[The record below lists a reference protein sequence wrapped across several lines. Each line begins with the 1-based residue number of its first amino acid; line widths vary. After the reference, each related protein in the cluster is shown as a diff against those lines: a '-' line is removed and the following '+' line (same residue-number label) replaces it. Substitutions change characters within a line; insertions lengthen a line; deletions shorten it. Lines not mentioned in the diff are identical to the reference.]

1 MDNLL
6 LQPLVFYLQQ
16 QSSLSLKILKLTM
29 GPQQTNQG

>member
-29 GPQQTNQG
+29 GPQQANQG